1 MRPRKIFDIATH
13 MHRQRHS
20 TAKRVG
26 IHSAYDMEAKYTT
39 FGCCLIERNAL
50 DKAYTRNVRRIHVRH
65 RDTSRVQTAFLR
77 RSCSV
82 TDQTDIFFMCGV
94 YVTYVWCVEVAT
106 YAGTDPGSE
115 SYIQAVHTQMIRCR

>member
-1 MRPRKIFDIATH
+1 MQEQKKNKKIDVCNQRDKTPLFEPRREQTGFLHLRK
-13 MHRQRHS
+13 QR
-20 TAKRVG
+20 
-26 IHSAYDMEAKYTT
+26 
-39 FGCCLIERNAL
+39 
-50 DKAYTRNVRRIHVRH
+50 RR
-65 RDTSRVQTAFLR
+65 SRIQTVYPAFLI

-82 TDQTDIFFMCGV
+82 TDKTDVFFMCGV